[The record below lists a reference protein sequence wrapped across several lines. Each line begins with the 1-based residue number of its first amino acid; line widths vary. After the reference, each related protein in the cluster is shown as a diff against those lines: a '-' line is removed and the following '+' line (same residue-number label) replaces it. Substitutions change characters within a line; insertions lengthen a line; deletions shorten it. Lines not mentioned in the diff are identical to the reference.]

1 MKRAWLVLMAVLLT
15 FGCSEAKAQESVP
28 LTNLKPVTEG
38 LVPNRESSSIAGKVM
53 HFGLGTPLGDT
64 SSVYDLGGKY
74 SRFEAWVGILDNS
87 GKTNGKR
94 FAVRLDGKVVLD
106 NKDQLQQSNDA
117 PVHIDL
123 DVRGA
128 QSMKLVAEYQVF
140 IGEPTLYKDAPGPS
154 SVATLVAPRE
164 GVRLT
169 SKIVSLL
176 WEPVDGATRYGVEIV
191 CTKGSAPRIYALN
204 ATESTAKFDL
214 TNVAGGE
221 YHWSVVAFNGKGV
234 MGKFSN
240 GRAFTVVRTVAP

>member
-1 MKRAWLVLMAVLLT
+1 MKRAWLVLMAVVLI
-15 FGCSEAKAQESVP
+15 FGCSEAKAQEAVP
-28 LTNLKPVTEG
+28 LTNLRPVTEG
-38 LVPNRESSSIAGKVM
+38 LVPQKAPFSIAGKVM

-87 GKTNGKR
+87 MKNNGKR
-94 FAVRLDGKVVLD
+94 FAIRLDGKVVLD

-128 QSMKLVAEYQVF
+128 QSMKIVAEDLIY
-140 IGEPTLYKDAPGPS
+140 IGEPTLYKESATPS
-154 SVATLVAPRE
+154 AIATLVAPRD
-164 GVRLT
+164 GMRLT
-169 SKIVSLL
+169 SKLVSLL
-176 WEPVDGATRYGVEIV
+176 WEPVDGATSYGVEIV

-204 ATESTAKFDL
+204 APESTAKFDL
-214 TNVAGGE
+214 TNVASGE

-240 GRAFTVVRTVAP
+240 GRAFTVAR